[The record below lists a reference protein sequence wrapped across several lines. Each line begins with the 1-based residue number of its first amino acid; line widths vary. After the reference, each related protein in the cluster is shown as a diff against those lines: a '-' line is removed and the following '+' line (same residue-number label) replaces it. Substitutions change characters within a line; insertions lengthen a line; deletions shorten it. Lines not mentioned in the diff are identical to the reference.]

1 MAWRWS
7 STEAMSNFNDLRGD
21 SEDAERYAIYSA
33 FYLFALRVVSS
44 VDAVFIARRSTND
57 VDTSSNV
64 PVRFEAGPRPGGF
77 FFAVNRP
84 F

>member
-1 MAWRWS
+1 MY
-7 STEAMSNFNDLRGD
+7 T
-21 SEDAERYAIYSA
+21 A

-44 VDAVFIARRSTND
+44 VDAVFIARKSTND
-57 VDTSSNV
+57 VDISSKI